1 MTRCNAM
8 QQVAIYL
15 ITNEKFLTLMK
26 SYFIAIFMLVA
37 VMAQAQTL
45 EHGQLQYLQNKQY
58 EFNAYKATD
67 SHVYVIGDELTIGE
81 PSGKLGAYKYITT
94 ATQIALGGTGLTP
107 HQVGKKATI
116 KNFKLTGLKKN
127 GFAVQVI
134 ANMSAIG
141 LMYID
146 LENALA
152 SGEIVGLGMTSD
164 KALEELKKAKDKLD
178 LEIITQEEYDK
189 IKAELME
196 YMK

>member
-1 MTRCNAM
+1 
-8 QQVAIYL
+8 
-15 ITNEKFLTLMK
+15 MK
-26 SYFIAIFMLVA
+26 RLLIAIFAMF
-37 VMAQAQTL
+37 VMAGVQAQTL
-45 EHGQLQYLQNKQY
+45 EHNQLQYLQNKQL

-67 SHVYVIGDELTIGE
+67 NYMYADGVELTIGE

-94 ATQIALGGTGLTP
+94 ATQIAIGGTGLTP

-116 KNFKLTGLKKN
+116 KNFKLTGMKKS

-134 ANMSAIG
+134 ANMAGIG

-146 LENALA
+146 FENALA

-196 YMK
+196 YIK

>member
-1 MTRCNAM
+1 MKR
-8 QQVAIYL
+8 
-15 ITNEKFLTLMK
+15 FL
-26 SYFIAIFMLVA
+26 IAIFAILMVA
-37 VMAQAQTL
+37 GVHAQTL
-45 EHGQLQYLQNKQY
+45 EHGQLQYLQNKQL

-67 SHVYVIGDELTIGE
+67 NYVYADGVELTIGE

-94 ATQIALGGTGLTP
+94 AMQIAVGGTGLTS

-116 KNFKLTGLKKN
+116 KNFKLTGMKKS
-127 GFAVQVI
+127 GFAVQAV
-134 ANMSAIG
+134 ANLVGIG

-146 LENALA
+146 FENALA

-164 KALEELKKAKDKLD
+164 KALEKLKKAKDKLE